1 MKKLCFLIM
10 MFFVLAACSTGQQE
24 EVHYIAKSEH
34 WKAVYDSNAEDGL
47 RIFYLGENKDL
58 GDLQISIEGA
68 KNSLG
73 LSDVRVNTEGQLT
86 LTKKESEQ
94 IFKEDTSPIIH
105 IQWQSYDETLEVQ
118 NNRRVD

>member
-1 MKKLCFLIM
+1 

-86 LTKKESEQ
+86 LTKKKVSRFLKRILHPSF
-94 IFKEDTSPIIH
+94 IFNGSLMTRH
-105 IQWQSYDETLEVQ
+105 
-118 NNRRVD
+118 